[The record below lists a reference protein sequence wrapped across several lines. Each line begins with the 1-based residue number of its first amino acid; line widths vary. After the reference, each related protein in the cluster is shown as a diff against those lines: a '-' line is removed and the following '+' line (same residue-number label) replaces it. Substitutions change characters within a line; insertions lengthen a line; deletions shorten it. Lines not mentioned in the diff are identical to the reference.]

1 MGFLNSLSRTK
12 SDLSLFINRKQLR
25 KVAFTEKCKAI
36 IQEKMS
42 FEKALLELPEFL
54 EVVEITTGNNK
65 INIDNKF
72 GKFFAIWDQEG
83 RNLQYFEF
91 RTRKDIF

>member
-42 FEKALLELPEFL
+42 FDNAMIQLPEFL
-54 EVVEITTGNNK
+54 EVVEINKGQNK
-65 INIDNKF
+65 INIDNKY
-72 GKFFAIWDQEG
+72 GKFLAIWENNG
-83 RNLQYFEF
+83 KTLKYFEF
-91 RTRKDIF
+91 KTRRDVF